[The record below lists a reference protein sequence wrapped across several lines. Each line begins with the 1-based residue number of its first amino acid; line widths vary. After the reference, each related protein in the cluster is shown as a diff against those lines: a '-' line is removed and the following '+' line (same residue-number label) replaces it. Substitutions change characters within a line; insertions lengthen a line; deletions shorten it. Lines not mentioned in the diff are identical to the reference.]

1 MNEFITQLTEDIVET
16 VERYKGLQQR
26 FLIQDIKHLI
36 TMTLKEHDE
45 EVRRETQ
52 TMFDADEH
60 YDEGYDDGFIAGWQ
74 AAKEDIIDNLENMEI
89 RR

>member
-1 MNEFITQLTEDIVET
+1 
-16 VERYKGLQQR
+16 
-26 FLIQDIKHLI
+26 
-36 TMTLKEHDE
+36 MTLKEHDE